1 MILDTVT
8 VDRDVALSADV
19 CVVGSGAGGAVM
31 AQELA
36 TSGRSVVV
44 VEEGSYMVGRDF
56 TQREEQMVPRLYAD
70 QGARATVDTTAM
82 IFQGCVVGGS
92 TVSSYCVCERTPRP
106 VLAHWSTAL
115 GIPGVRAENMLP
127 FFARV
132 EAMANVRPLV
142 ADDLNKNNRQLKTGA
157 DRLGFRNHLPAHN
170 RIECL
175 GCGYCALGCTYD
187 RKADALS
194 VHLPAASQR
203 GAVIVPDC
211 RIERISVTDGR
222 ATGVTGRFLRSHGGH
237 PYALRVRAATVV
249 LAAGAIGSPVLWL
262 RSQLPNTY
270 RQVGR
275 HLHLQPMVAVGALFD
290 EEIAGWRGIPQ
301 TVIVDQ
307 FLDLDHAVEGGYL
320 IYPFF
325 AQPIATASLLP
336 GFGADCRRLM
346 EAYPRLALAAV
357 MLHDRTTGR
366 VELDASGRPSISYLL
381 NDDDRS
387 DLLDGMRRL
396 ADIHFASGAQR
407 VILPY
412 DPLIELA
419 RRGDYRAI
427 DERPLRANDPLLFSY
442 HPQGTMRM
450 GTDPKRSVVNGVG
463 EAHEVKRL
471 FVADA
476 SIFPTSTAVP
486 PQLSVMA
493 FALRTAQHIAA
504 AS

>member
-1 MILDTVT
+1 VILDTAS
-8 VDRDVALSADV
+8 VDRDVALNADV
-19 CVVGSGAGGAVM
+19 CVVGSGAGGAVV

-36 TSGRSVVV
+36 ERGRSVVV
-44 VEEGSYMVGRDF
+44 VEEGSYLVSRDF

-70 QGARATVDTTAM
+70 QGVRATVDTTAL

-92 TVSSYCVCERTPRP
+92 TVSSYCVCERTPHQ

-115 GIPGVRAENMLP
+115 GVPGVRAENMLP

-132 EAMANVRPLV
+132 EATANVRPLV
-142 ADDLNKNNRQLKTGA
+142 AEDLNKNSRQLKTGA
-157 DRLGFRNHLPAHN
+157 DRLGFRNRLPAHN

-175 GCGYCALGCTYD
+175 ACGYCALGCTYD

-194 VHLPAASQR
+194 VQLPAASRR
-203 GAVIVPDC
+203 GAIIVPDC
-211 RIERISVTDGR
+211 RIERVSVADGR
-222 ATGVTGRFLRSHGGH
+222 ASGVTGRFLRSRGGRA
-237 PYALRVRAATVV
+237 YALQVLARTVV

-275 HLHLQPMVAVGALFD
+275 NLHLQPMVAVGALFS

-320 IYPFF
+320 IHPFF
-325 AQPIATASLLP
+325 VHPIATASLLP
-336 GFGADCRRLM
+336 GFGADYRRLM
-346 EAYPRLALAAV
+346 DAYPRLGLAAV

-366 VELDASGRPSISYLL
+366 VELDANGRPSISYLQG
-381 NDDDRS
+381 DEDRS

-396 ADIHFASGAQR
+396 ADIHFAAGAER

-412 DPLIELA
+412 DPLVDLT

-463 EAHEVKRL
+463 EAHEVKGL
-471 FVADA
+471 FIADA
-476 SIFPTSTAVP
+476 STFPTSTAVP

-493 FALRTAQHIAA
+493 FALRTAQHIAEGL
-504 AS
+504 

>member
-1 MILDTVT
+1 MILDTTT
-8 VDRDVALSADV
+8 VDRDVSLSADV
-19 CVVGSGAGGAVM
+19 CIVGSGAGGAVV
-31 AQELA
+31 ARELA
-36 TSGRSVVV
+36 ERGRSVVV
-44 VEEGSYMVGRDF
+44 VEEGPYLTHADF
-56 TQREEQMVPRLYAD
+56 TQREDQMVPRLYAD
-70 QGARATVDTTAM
+70 QGGRATVDTTAL
-82 IFQGCVVGGS
+82 IFQGCVLGGS
-92 TVSSYCVCERTPRP
+92 TVPSYCVCERTPRQI
-106 VLAHWSTAL
+106 LAHWSTAL
-115 GIPGVRAENMLP
+115 GVPGVRPESMVP
-127 FFARV
+127 FFARI
-132 EAMANVRPLV
+132 EATANVRSLA
-142 ADDLNKNNRQLKTGA
+142 ADDLSKNSRQLKIGA

-170 RIECL
+170 RVDCL
-175 GCGYCALGCTYD
+175 GCGYCALGCAYD

-194 VHLPAASQR
+194 VYLPAASRR
-203 GAVIVPDC
+203 GAIIVPDC
-211 RIERISVTDGR
+211 RVERVTVTGGQ
-222 ATGVTGRFLRSHGGH
+222 AAGVTGRFLRSRGGRSC
-237 PYALRVRAATVV
+237 ALQVRAARVV

-275 HLHLQPMVAVGALFD
+275 NLHLHPMVAVGALFS

-301 TVIVDQ
+301 AVIVDQ

-320 IYPFF
+320 IHPFF
-325 AQPIATASLLP
+325 AHPIATAALLP
-336 GFGADCRRLM
+336 GFGADCRQLM
-346 EAYPRLALAAV
+346 QAYPRLGLAAV

-381 NDDDRS
+381 GDEDRN

-396 ADIHFASGAQR
+396 ADIHFAAGAER

-412 DPLIELA
+412 DPLVELT

-450 GTDPKRSVVNGVG
+450 GSDPKRSVVNGIG
-463 EAHEVKRL
+463 ETHEVKRL

-493 FALRTAQHIAA
+493 FALRTAQHIAEG
-504 AS
+504 S

>member
-1 MILDTVT
+1 MILDTAT
-8 VDRDVALSADV
+8 VDRDVSLSADV
-19 CVVGSGAGGAVM
+19 CVVGSGAGGAVV
-31 AQELA
+31 ARELA
-36 TSGRSVVV
+36 ERGRSVVV
-44 VEEGSYMVGRDF
+44 VEEGPYLVSRDF
-56 TQREEQMVPRLYAD
+56 TQREDQMVPRLYAD
-70 QGARATVDTTAM
+70 QGARATVDTTAL

-92 TVSSYCVCERTPRP
+92 TVSSYCVCERTPRQ
-106 VLAHWSTAL
+106 VLAHWSTRL
-115 GIPGVRAENMLP
+115 GVPGVRAEDMGP

-132 EAMANVRPLV
+132 EATANVRPLV
-142 ADDLNKNNRQLKTGA
+142 AEDLSTNSRQLKTGA

-175 GCGYCALGCTYD
+175 GCGYCALGCAYD

-194 VHLPAASQR
+194 VHLPAASRR
-203 GAVIVPDC
+203 GAIIVPDC
-211 RIERISVTDGR
+211 RVERVSVAGGR
-222 ATGVTGRFLRSHGGH
+222 ATGVTGRFLRSRGGR
-237 PYALRVRAATVV
+237 PYALQIRAPTVV

-275 HLHLQPMVAVGALFD
+275 NLHLQPMVAVGGLFN

-301 TVIVDQ
+301 AVLVDQ

-320 IYPFF
+320 LYPFF
-325 AQPIATASLLP
+325 PHPIATAALLP
-336 GFGADCRRLM
+336 GYGADSRRLM
-346 EAYPRLALAAV
+346 DAYPRLGLAAA

-366 VELDASGRPSISYLL
+366 VELDAGGRPSISYLL
-381 NDDDRS
+381 NDEDRS

-396 ADIHFASGAQR
+396 ADIHFAAGAQS

-412 DPLIELA
+412 DPLVELA
-419 RRGDYRAI
+419 RRGEYRAI

-450 GTDPKRSVVNGVG
+450 GTNPKRSVVNGVG

-471 FVADA
+471 FIADA

-493 FALRTAQHIAA
+493 FALRTAQHIAET
-504 AS
+504 S